1 MNKSK
6 LKTGMKVK
14 TKNGFQFVVVLNTPW
29 GDGLVGN
36 STLNGISLDEFRD
49 DLRNKEDPKLD
60 IVEVYSNWRM
70 TNIELNDID
79 LPGYG
84 YCLVEKINS

>member
-14 TKNGFQFVVVLNTPW
+14 TKNGCQFVVMLNTPW

-36 STLNGISLDEFRD
+36 STLNGISLEEFRN
-49 DLRNKEDPKLD
+49 DLRHKEDAGLD
-60 IVEVYSNWRM
+60 IVEVYNNWRM
-70 TNIELNDID
+70 TNIELNNID

-84 YCLVEKINS
+84 YTLVEKINS